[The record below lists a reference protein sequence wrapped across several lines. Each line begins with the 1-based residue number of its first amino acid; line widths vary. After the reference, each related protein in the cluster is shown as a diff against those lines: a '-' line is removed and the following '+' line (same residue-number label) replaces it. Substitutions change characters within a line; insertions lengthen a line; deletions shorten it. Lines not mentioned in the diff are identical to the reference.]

1 MAKGLREIT
10 SRIKSVKSTAQITR
24 AMQLVASSK
33 MKRAQ
38 DTALAG
44 RDYGWLL
51 ADILDS
57 ALATSATT
65 AQHTHLL
72 VQQREV
78 RARGILL
85 ITTDK
90 GLCGA
95 LNANL
100 YRRLGDI
107 PHSAKFIAIGRK
119 GAQYLART
127 GRVLLADFT
136 ISDRVH
142 LAEVRTT
149 SEYLLA
155 QYCDGVVDTLEI
167 LYPRFRNTLVQEPI
181 LQPLLPLASIHDTL
195 DTLRASRTG
204 AGTVPNDSR
213 EMSFEP
219 GAAAIFDELPAL
231 YFKHTLYH
239 ALLEAKASE
248 HSARMVAM
256 KAATDNA
263 RKITED
269 LTLEYNK
276 ARQAAITQEINE
288 ITAATLAR

>member
-38 DTALAG
+38 DAALAG

-57 ALATSATT
+57 ALTAPSTT
-65 AQHTHLL
+65 EQHTHPL
-72 VQQREV
+72 VRQREV

-100 YRRLGDI
+100 YRRLGEI
-107 PHSAKFIAIGRK
+107 PPSAKFIAVGRK

-127 GRVLLADFT
+127 GRTLLADFA

-142 LAEVRTT
+142 LAEVRTA
-149 SEYLLA
+149 SEYLLS
-155 QYCDGVVDTLEI
+155 QYGNGTVDTLEI
-167 LYPRFRNTLVQEPI
+167 LYPRFKNTLVQEPF
-181 LQPLLPLASIHDTL
+181 LQSLLPLGSIHSTL
-195 DTLRASRTG
+195 AALRATRARADAATED
-204 AGTVPNDSR
+204 PR

-219 GAAAIFDELPAL
+219 DATSIFEELPAL

-256 KAATDNA
+256 KSATDNA
-263 RKITED
+263 HKITEN

-276 ARQAAITQEINE
+276 ARQSAITQEINE
-288 ITAATLAR
+288 ITAASLAR